1 MRSSAERHRLVAV
14 LGPTN
19 TGKTHLAIDRMLGHE
34 SGMIGFPLR
43 LLARENYDRVARIKG
58 ASRVALVTG
67 EEKIVP
73 PNAVY
78 FVCTVESMP
87 LDRPVDF
94 LAVDEIQ
101 LCADPE
107 RGHIFT
113 NRLLSARGTYETMF
127 LGAETIRPL
136 LRKLLPEVTFDQRA
150 RFSSLTHIGHRKLTR
165 LPPRSAVVA
174 FSAADVYETAES
186 IRRQRGG
193 TAVVLGA
200 LSPRTRNAQV
210 GMYQAGEVDYLVA
223 TDAIGMGLNMD
234 VDHVAFARLSKFDG
248 QRSRRLRST
257 ELAQIAGRAGRH
269 MSDGTFGTTGD
280 APELDEELV
289 AAVETHSFD
298 PLTTLMW
305 RNADLDFGNP
315 ALLLKSLRS
324 RPSSRVLRRAPEADD
339 QMALDVLARDP
350 EITALA
356 RHPAATRLLWEVCQ
370 IPDFRKILSD
380 DHTRLLGR
388 LYRQLAG
395 EHATL
400 DVDWVARQVARL
412 DRTDGDIDTLVTRIA
427 HVRTWTYIAHRGD
440 WLADPRHWQDRSR
453 AIEDKL
459 SDALHQ
465 RLTQRFVDRR
475 ATVLVKRLAEGGE
488 LAGAVT
494 RSGDVLVEG
503 EYVGRLDGFRFAADT
518 AVQGE
523 EARAL
528 LNAARRALRTEIGAR
543 IRRFEEEADAEF
555 SVSEEADD
563 PSGTVLWDGSPVA
576 RLMPGP
582 DLLAPQVQ
590 PLSSDLLEPAA
601 RDRIA
606 VRLQTWIDGRI
617 AADLRALMSLR
628 DAELAGAARGIA
640 YQLVEQLGACRRS
653 DLEQLLKSL
662 SRADRKALGI
672 FGVRIGV
679 AHVFLPALLKPRAVA
694 MCALLWSVALRRT
707 RPPLPKPGSLSVVR
721 QAGTPDGFYRICG
734 YCPAGDRAVRLDRLE
749 ALAGAAAKRRR
760 AGPLAA
766 SPDLARLVG
775 TPVDELPAILAV
787 LGYRPA
793 RDEAGA
799 VTFRQTARR
808 ARTRRPRRNLESPFA
823 QLQGLAGSG
832 SGTGSD

>member
-1 MRSSAERHRLVAV
+1 MRSTAERHRLVAV

-19 TGKTHLAIDRMLGHE
+19 TGKTHLAIDRMLGHAT
-34 SGMIGFPLR
+34 GMIGFPLR

-58 ASRVALVTG
+58 PSRVALVTG

-73 PNAVY
+73 PNADY
-78 FVCTVESMP
+78 FVCTAESMP

-113 NRLLSARGTYETMF
+113 HRLLAARGIHETMF

-136 LRKLLPEVTFDQRA
+136 LRKLVPESVFDQRP

-174 FSAADVYETAES
+174 FSAADVYETAEL

-210 GMYQAGEVDYLVA
+210 DMYQAGEVDYLVA

-234 VDHVAFARLSKFDG
+234 IDHVAFARLSKFDG
-248 QRSRRLRST
+248 QSARRLWPT
-257 ELAQIAGRAGRH
+257 EVAQIAGRAGRH

-280 APELDEELV
+280 VPPLDEEIV

-298 PLTTLMW
+298 PLTALVW
-305 RNADLDFGNP
+305 RNAELDFRNP
-315 ALLLKSLRS
+315 ALLLKSLRT
-324 RPSSRVLRRAPEADD
+324 RPSANLLRRAPEADD
-339 QMALDVLARDP
+339 QLALAALARDP
-350 EITALA
+350 EIVDLA
-356 RHPAATRLLWEVCQ
+356 SHPAATRLLWDVCQ

-388 LYRQLAG
+388 IYKQLAG
-395 EHATL
+395 AAGAL
-400 DVDWVARQVARL
+400 DAGWVSRQVARL
-412 DRTDGDIDTLVTRIA
+412 DRTDGDIDALVTRIA

-440 WLADPRHWQDRSR
+440 WLADTRHWQERSR

-459 SDALHQ
+459 SDALHE

-475 ATVLVKRLAEGGE
+475 ATVLVQRLAEGGD

-494 RSGDVLVEG
+494 RAGDVLVEG
-503 EYVGRLDGFRFAADT
+503 EYVGHLEGFRFVADT
-518 AVQGE
+518 SVQGE

-528 LNAARRALRTEIGAR
+528 LNAARRALRSEIGAR
-543 IRRFEEEADAEF
+543 IRRLEADPDAAFAMVEDAAEP
-555 SVSEEADD
+555 A
-563 PSGTVLWDGSPVA
+563 GTILWDDHPVA
-576 RLMPGP
+576 RLVPGP
-582 DLLAPQVQ
+582 DLLAPQIR
-590 PLSSDLLEPAA
+590 PLPSDLVEPAG

-606 VRLQTWIDGRI
+606 ARLQGWIESRI
-617 AADLRALMSLR
+617 AAGLRPLLALRA
-628 DAELAGAARGIA
+628 AELAGTARGVA
-640 YQLVEQLGACRRS
+640 YQLVERLGACQRG
-653 DLEQLLKSL
+653 DLAPLLKSL
-662 SRADRKALGI
+662 SRSDRKALAAL
-672 FGVRIGV
+672 GVRIGV

-694 MCALLWSVALRRT
+694 LRALLWSVALQCP
-707 RPPLPKPGSLSVVR
+707 RPALPAPGSLSVAR
-721 QAGTPDGFYRICG
+721 QAEVPDGFYRICG
-734 YCPAGDRAVRLDRLE
+734 YCPAGRRAVRLDRLE

-760 AGPLAA
+760 AGPLVAT
-766 SPDLARLVG
+766 SELARLVG
-775 TPVDELPAILAV
+775 APVSDLPAILAV
-787 LGYRPA
+787 LNYRAA
-793 RDEAGA
+793 RDDAGA
-799 VTFRQTARR
+799 VTFRPAARR
-808 ARTRRPRRNLESPFA
+808 TGPRRRRGNPDSPFA
-823 QLQGLAGSG
+823 QLRSRAV
-832 SGTGSD
+832 GSD